1 MQNNLIQFQDFQAF
15 SSLVTIPF
23 SFVLPMKKLRSVKTL
38 FSFAQNNKKGG
49 MHIEQDG
56 SRKFGRIIQ
65 THRELKACIF
75 DDLK

>member
-15 SSLVTIPF
+15 SSLGTIPF

-49 MHIEQDG
+49 RMHKMDPENLA
-56 SRKFGRIIQ
+56 
-65 THRELKACIF
+65 ELFK
-75 DDLK
+75 LTES

>member
-1 MQNNLIQFQDFQAF
+1 
-15 SSLVTIPF
+15 
-23 SFVLPMKKLRSVKTL
+23 MKKLRSAKTL